1 MLLIDT
7 SLWVAT
13 YRDASGDVSRYVQ
26 SAVGP
31 EEIVFCQFIRAELLQ
46 GCREERE
53 WVRFVEYLDD
63 QRYAEMSLGGWTE
76 AARIYFELRQRGLTV
91 RSTLDCCIAV
101 VALEHDL
108 TLLHNDQGFER
119 IASIRPLKHR
129 RLALDQFP
137 RGSAI

>member
-1 MLLIDT
+1 M
-7 SLWVAT
+7 SVAIAPSQT
-13 YRDASGDVSRYVQ
+13 ALPALEPRPWLAAWALAR
-26 SAVGP
+26 
-31 EEIVFCQFIRAELLQ
+31 
-46 GCREERE
+46 RE